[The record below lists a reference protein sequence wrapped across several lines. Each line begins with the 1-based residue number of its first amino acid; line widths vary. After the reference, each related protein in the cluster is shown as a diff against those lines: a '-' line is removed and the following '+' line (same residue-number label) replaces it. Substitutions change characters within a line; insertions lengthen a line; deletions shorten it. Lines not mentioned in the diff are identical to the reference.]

1 MLLENVRRDLSN
13 LISVTGLSWG
23 QNFMDLRLLS
33 ADFGL
38 QDDGDDAGDQLAD
51 DLPGGRV
58 LL

>member
-1 MLLENVRRDLSN
+1 MTQV
-13 LISVTGLSWG
+13 ISVTGLSWG
-23 QNFMDLRLLS
+23 QSFMDLRLLS

-38 QDDGDDAGDQLAD
+38 QDDAGDAGDQLAD